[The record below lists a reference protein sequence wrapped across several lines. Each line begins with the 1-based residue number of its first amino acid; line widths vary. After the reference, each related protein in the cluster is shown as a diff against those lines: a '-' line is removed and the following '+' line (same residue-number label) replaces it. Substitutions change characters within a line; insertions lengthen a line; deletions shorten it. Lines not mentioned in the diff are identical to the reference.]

1 MLNKPSKE
9 LIEHTANGYNSIS
22 DEWDQTRQQPWTE
35 VNSYIEKYLKDG
47 QKIIDIGCGNGRALF
62 MLEKYSDLEYLGIDN
77 SEKLTEKA
85 KTNFPTFS
93 FEHFDGLDFSK
104 YKKDYYDVALAVA
117 VIHHVPEENVT
128 KWLQDICY
136 TVKTGG
142 IIFITSWDVLNGK
155 SKEYLDTDNKGL
167 LPFMRYKDIRF
178 VKSYTKEEL
187 EKYLIDINLEILE
200 SGYASRESGE
210 RNIFIVCQ
218 KR

>member
-1 MLNKPSKE
+1 MPENFNP
-9 LIEHTANGYNSIS
+9 IEHTANGYNCIA
-22 DEWDQTRQQPWTE
+22 DAWDQTRRQPWAE

-47 QKIIDIGCGNGRALF
+47 QKIIDIGCGNGRAIF

-77 SEKLTEKA
+77 SEKLIEKA

-104 YKKDYYDVALAVA
+104 YKKDYYDVALSVA
-117 VIHHVPEENVT
+117 VVHHVPEENIT
-128 KWLQDICY
+128 KWLRDICS

-167 LPFMRYKDIRF
+167 LPFMHYKDIRF

-187 EKYLIDINLEILE
+187 EKYLIGCNLEILE
-200 SGYASRESGE
+200 SGYVSRESGE